1 MGPKGRRC
9 PSAKPRASSCAQLTN
24 GLASATIWSASSSVM
39 KLWKTK
45 ARGFQDTGSTLFV
58 EVVGVARQENVR
70 TPCEQRGT

>member
-1 MGPKGRRC
+1 
-9 PSAKPRASSCAQLTN
+9 
-24 GLASATIWSASSSVM
+24 M